1 MKFVT
6 DFNKEAVFYKN
17 KEYSYKDIIRTAK
30 YFSSL
35 IEMKKNEDK
44 AVIFM
49 ENRPEFICSFFGIWN
64 SHGVPVNIDAGYTA
78 EELEYILTDA
88 EPKYIFTSEKNLKT
102 AEEAVK
108 LSGKEIKIIN
118 VDTLFIPEN
127 FEVDEYVIYS
137 PETED
142 TGVLLYTSGTTG
154 KPKGVVL
161 TFDNLMSNVDA
172 ITEIKLATP
181 QDRVLALLP
190 YHHVLPLSINL
201 LMAIHIGTL
210 IVINDELSA
219 QAIQEALKKYK
230 ITIVVGVP
238 RLWEM
243 IHKGIMT
250 KIKANSMALKMFN
263 ICKKVNSQTLSRIVF
278 KKVHEGLGGNIRF
291 LVSGGAKIEP
301 SILED
306 FKTLGIKVLEGYG
319 LTETSPIIAFNRPD
333 DIHIGTVGT
342 TIPGVSAK
350 LADDGEIIVKGRN
363 VMKGYYKK
371 PAATQE
377 VIDDRGWF
385 HTGDLG
391 KIEDGY
397 ISIVGRKKEMIVLSN
412 GKNINP
418 ADIENEIFKGT
429 DLIHDIAVVEHNNH
443 LLALVYP
450 DFDKVKERKITN
462 ITETLKWE
470 IIDSYNVKAP
480 AYRKILEIKIVK
492 EELPKTKLGKLRR
505 FMLKDVIKNLDKPK
519 AEEKKNEIKIDKSD
533 KEYGTKEFQ
542 ALSDYMKKEHDLEIT
557 PDSHIE
563 IDLGLDSLDV
573 VEMNAFI
580 EKTFDFSVNEDEAGG
595 IKVIRDICEYIRVHS
610 NAYHN
615 ESVNWGDILNERVD
629 YKLPKSWAVGLFRI
643 LTAPIFKFYLKLTKK
658 GQEKISSEPR
668 IYVLNHESFADA
680 FALGHMFT
688 YKQAKNV
695 YFFAIKKHFEKP
707 VRRFFADN
715 GNIVLVDINKNLKES
730 LQIAAEVLKENKS
743 LVIFPEGARTRD
755 GEIHD
760 FKKFFAIL
768 SKELNIPVTVI
779 GIKGFYES
787 MPFGSSFPKSG
798 SVEIEVLGDIIPEK
812 ISVEEIVEKS
822 RNLIVEWKKKKQSEN
837 CTVLTFIKHKN
848 IF

>member
-118 VDTLFIPEN
+118 VDTLSIPEN

-533 KEYGTKEFQ
+533 KEYETKEFQ

-580 EKTFDFSVNEDEAGG
+580 EKTFDFTVNEDEAGG

-688 YKQAKNV
+688 YKQAKNI

-768 SKELNIPVTVI
+768 SKELNIPVTVM

-822 RNLIVEWKKKKQSEN
+822 RNLIVEWKKKK
-837 CTVLTFIKHKN
+837 
-848 IF
+848 

>member
-118 VDTLFIPEN
+118 VDTLSIPEN

-610 NAYHN
+610 NAYHS

-688 YKQAKNV
+688 YKQAKDV

-768 SKELNIPVTVI
+768 SKELNIPVTVM

-822 RNLIVEWKKKKQSEN
+822 RNLIVEWKKKK
-837 CTVLTFIKHKN
+837 
-848 IF
+848 

>member
-118 VDTLFIPEN
+118 VDTLSIPEN

-519 AEEKKNEIKIDKSD
+519 TEEKKNEIKIDKSD

-730 LQIAAEVLKENKS
+730 LQIAAKVLKENKS

-768 SKELNIPVTVI
+768 SKELNIPVTVM

-787 MPFGSSFPKSG
+787 MPFGSSFPRSG

-822 RNLIVEWKKKKQSEN
+822 RNLIVEWKKKK
-837 CTVLTFIKHKN
+837 
-848 IF
+848 

>member
-118 VDTLFIPEN
+118 VDTLSIPEN

-480 AYRKILEIKIVK
+480 AYRKILEIKIVE

-519 AEEKKNEIKIDKSD
+519 AEEKKNEIKIDKND

-595 IKVIRDICEYIRVHS
+595 IKVIRDICEYIRIHS

-688 YKQAKNV
+688 YKQAKDV

-768 SKELNIPVTVI
+768 SKELNIPVTVM

-787 MPFGSSFPKSG
+787 MPFGSSFPRSG

-822 RNLIVEWKKKKQSEN
+822 RNLIVEWKKKK
-837 CTVLTFIKHKN
+837 
-848 IF
+848 

>member
-118 VDTLFIPEN
+118 VDTLSIPEN

-505 FMLKDVIKNLDKPK
+505 FMLKDVIKNIDKPK

-730 LQIAAEVLKENKS
+730 LQIAAKVLKENKS

-768 SKELNIPVTVI
+768 SKELNIPVTVM

-787 MPFGSSFPKSG
+787 MPFGSSFPRSG

-822 RNLIVEWKKKKQSEN
+822 RNLIVEWKKKK
-837 CTVLTFIKHKN
+837 
-848 IF
+848 

>member
-118 VDTLFIPEN
+118 VDTLSIPEN

-505 FMLKDVIKNLDKPK
+505 FMLKDIIKNLDKPK

-610 NAYHN
+610 NAYHS

-688 YKQAKNV
+688 YKQAKDV

-768 SKELNIPVTVI
+768 SKELNIPVTVM

-787 MPFGSSFPKSG
+787 MPFGSSFPRSG

-822 RNLIVEWKKKKQSEN
+822 RNLIVEWKKKK
-837 CTVLTFIKHKN
+837 
-848 IF
+848 

>member
-610 NAYHN
+610 NAYHS

-688 YKQAKNV
+688 YKQAKNI

-768 SKELNIPVTVI
+768 SKELNIPVTVM

-787 MPFGSSFPKSG
+787 MPFGSSFRRSG
-798 SVEIEVLGDIIPEK
+798 SVKIEVLGDIIPEK

-822 RNLIVEWKKKKQSEN
+822 RNLIVEWKKKK
-837 CTVLTFIKHKN
+837 
-848 IF
+848 

>member
-610 NAYHN
+610 NAYHS
-615 ESVNWGDILNERVD
+615 ESVNWGDILNERVN

-768 SKELNIPVTVI
+768 SKELNIPVTVM

-787 MPFGSSFPKSG
+787 MPFGSSFPRSG

-822 RNLIVEWKKKKQSEN
+822 RNLIVEWKKKK
-837 CTVLTFIKHKN
+837 
-848 IF
+848 

>member
-118 VDTLFIPEN
+118 VDTLSIPEN

-505 FMLKDVIKNLDKPK
+505 FMLKDIIKNLDKPK
-519 AEEKKNEIKIDKSD
+519 TEEKKNEIKIDKSD

-610 NAYHN
+610 NAYHS

-768 SKELNIPVTVI
+768 SKELNIPVTVM

-787 MPFGSSFPKSG
+787 MPFGSSFPRSG

-822 RNLIVEWKKKKQSEN
+822 RNLIVEWKKKK
-837 CTVLTFIKHKN
+837 
-848 IF
+848 

>member
-64 SHGVPVNIDAGYTA
+64 SRGIPVNIDAGYTA

-108 LSGKEIKIIN
+108 LSGKEIKIID
-118 VDTLFIPEN
+118 VDTLSVPEN
-127 FEVDEYVIYS
+127 FEIDEYVIYS

-519 AEEKKNEIKIDKSD
+519 TEEKKNEIKIDKSD
-533 KEYGTKEFQ
+533 KEYETKEFQ

-595 IKVIRDICEYIRVHS
+595 IKVIRDICEYIRIHS

-688 YKQAKNV
+688 YKQAKDV

-768 SKELNIPVTVI
+768 SKELNIPVTVM

-798 SVEIEVLGDIIPEK
+798 NVEIEVLGDIIPEK

-822 RNLIVEWKKKKQSEN
+822 RNLIVEWKKKK
-837 CTVLTFIKHKN
+837 
-848 IF
+848 

>member
-118 VDTLFIPEN
+118 VDTLSIPEN

-450 DFDKVKERKITN
+450 DFDKVKERKIIN

-519 AEEKKNEIKIDKSD
+519 TEEKKNEIKIDKSD

-688 YKQAKNV
+688 YKQAKDV

-768 SKELNIPVTVI
+768 SKELNIPVTVM

-787 MPFGSSFPKSG
+787 MPFGSSFPRSG

-822 RNLIVEWKKKKQSEN
+822 RNLIVEWKKKK
-837 CTVLTFIKHKN
+837 
-848 IF
+848 

>member
-17 KEYSYKDIIRTAK
+17 KEYSYKDIIMTAK

-505 FMLKDVIKNLDKPK
+505 FMLKDIIKNLDKPK
-519 AEEKKNEIKIDKSD
+519 TEEKKNEIKIDKSD

-688 YKQAKNV
+688 YKQAKDV

-768 SKELNIPVTVI
+768 SKELNIPVTVM

-787 MPFGSSFPKSG
+787 MPFGSSFPRSG

-822 RNLIVEWKKKKQSEN
+822 RNLIVEWKKKK
-837 CTVLTFIKHKN
+837 
-848 IF
+848 

>member
-505 FMLKDVIKNLDKPK
+505 FMLKDIIKNLDKPK
-519 AEEKKNEIKIDKSD
+519 TEEKKNEIKIDKSD

-610 NAYHN
+610 NAYHS
-615 ESVNWGDILNERVD
+615 ESVNWGDILNERVN

-768 SKELNIPVTVI
+768 SKELNIPVTVM

-787 MPFGSSFPKSG
+787 MPFGSSFPRSG

-822 RNLIVEWKKKKQSEN
+822 RNLIVEWKKKK
-837 CTVLTFIKHKN
+837 
-848 IF
+848 

>member
-610 NAYHN
+610 NAYHS
-615 ESVNWGDILNERVD
+615 ESVNWGDILNERVN

-688 YKQAKNV
+688 YKQAKDV

-768 SKELNIPVTVI
+768 SKELNIPVTVM

-787 MPFGSSFPKSG
+787 MPFGSSFPRSG

-822 RNLIVEWKKKKQSEN
+822 RNLIVEWKKKK
-837 CTVLTFIKHKN
+837 
-848 IF
+848 

>member
-118 VDTLFIPEN
+118 VDTLSIPEN

-610 NAYHN
+610 NAYHS

-688 YKQAKNV
+688 YKQAKDV

-768 SKELNIPVTVI
+768 SKELNIPVTVM

-787 MPFGSSFPKSG
+787 MPFGSSFPRSG

-822 RNLIVEWKKKKQSEN
+822 RNLIVEWKKKK
-837 CTVLTFIKHKN
+837 
-848 IF
+848 

>member
-17 KEYSYKDIIRTAK
+17 KEYSYKDIIKTAK

-64 SHGVPVNIDAGYTA
+64 SRGIPVNIDAGYTA

-118 VDTLFIPEN
+118 VDTLSVPEN

-505 FMLKDVIKNLDKPK
+505 FMLKDIIKNLDKPK
-519 AEEKKNEIKIDKSD
+519 TEEKKNEIKIDKSD

-610 NAYHN
+610 NAYHS

-688 YKQAKNV
+688 YKQAKNI

-768 SKELNIPVTVI
+768 SKELNIPVTVM

-787 MPFGSSFPKSG
+787 MPFGSSFPRSG
-798 SVEIEVLGDIIPEK
+798 NVEIEVLGDIIPEK

-822 RNLIVEWKKKKQSEN
+822 RNLIAEWKKKK
-837 CTVLTFIKHKN
+837 
-848 IF
+848 

>member
-263 ICKKVNSQTLSRIVF
+263 ICKKVNSQILSRIVF

-505 FMLKDVIKNLDKPK
+505 FMLKDIIKNLDKPK
-519 AEEKKNEIKIDKSD
+519 TEEKKNEIKIDKSD

-610 NAYHN
+610 NAYHS

-688 YKQAKNV
+688 YKQAKNI

-768 SKELNIPVTVI
+768 SKELNIPVTVM

-798 SVEIEVLGDIIPEK
+798 NVEIEVLGDIIPEK

-822 RNLIVEWKKKKQSEN
+822 RNLIAEWKKKK
-837 CTVLTFIKHKN
+837 
-848 IF
+848 

>member
-519 AEEKKNEIKIDKSD
+519 AEEKKSEIKIDKSD

-610 NAYHN
+610 NAYHS

-688 YKQAKNV
+688 YKQAKDV

-768 SKELNIPVTVI
+768 SKELNIPVTVM

-787 MPFGSSFPKSG
+787 MPFGSSFPRSG

-822 RNLIVEWKKKKQSEN
+822 RNLIVEWKKKK
-837 CTVLTFIKHKN
+837 
-848 IF
+848 

>member
-610 NAYHN
+610 NAYHS
-615 ESVNWGDILNERVD
+615 ESVNWGDILNERVN

-768 SKELNIPVTVI
+768 SKELNIPVTVM

-787 MPFGSSFPKSG
+787 MPFGSSFPRSG

-812 ISVEEIVEKS
+812 ISVEGIVEKS
-822 RNLIVEWKKKKQSEN
+822 RNLIVEWKKKK
-837 CTVLTFIKHKN
+837 
-848 IF
+848 

>member
-505 FMLKDVIKNLDKPK
+505 FMLKDIIKNLDKPK
-519 AEEKKNEIKIDKSD
+519 TEEKKNEIKIDKSD

-542 ALSDYMKKEHDLEIT
+542 ALSDYMKKEHNLEIT

-610 NAYHN
+610 NAYHS

-730 LQIAAEVLKENKS
+730 LQIAAKVLKENKS

-768 SKELNIPVTVI
+768 SKELNIPVTVM

-798 SVEIEVLGDIIPEK
+798 NVEIEVLRDIIPEK

-822 RNLIVEWKKKKQSEN
+822 RNLIVEWKKKK
-837 CTVLTFIKHKN
+837 
-848 IF
+848 

>member
-118 VDTLFIPEN
+118 VDTLSIPEN

-610 NAYHN
+610 NTYHN

-768 SKELNIPVTVI
+768 SKELNIPVTVM

-787 MPFGSSFPKSG
+787 MPFGSSFPRSG

-822 RNLIVEWKKKKQSEN
+822 RNLIVEWKKKK
-837 CTVLTFIKHKN
+837 
-848 IF
+848 

>member
-519 AEEKKNEIKIDKSD
+519 TEEKKNEIKIDKSD

-615 ESVNWGDILNERVD
+615 ESVNWGDILNERVN

-688 YKQAKNV
+688 YKQAKDV

-768 SKELNIPVTVI
+768 SKELNIPVTVM

-787 MPFGSSFPKSG
+787 MPFGSSFPRSG

-822 RNLIVEWKKKKQSEN
+822 RNLIVEWKKKK
-837 CTVLTFIKHKN
+837 
-848 IF
+848 

>member
-17 KEYSYKDIIRTAK
+17 KEYSYKDIIKTAK

-64 SHGVPVNIDAGYTA
+64 NRGIPVNIDAGYTA
-78 EELEYILTDA
+78 KELEYILTDA

-108 LSGKEIKIIN
+108 LSEKEIKIIN
-118 VDTLFIPEN
+118 VDNLSVPEN

-250 KIKANSMALKMFN
+250 KIKANGMALKMFN
-263 ICKKVNSQTLSRIVF
+263 ICKKINSLTLSRIVF
-278 KKVHEGLGGNIRF
+278 KKVHKGLGGNIRF

-580 EKTFDFSVNEDEAGG
+580 EKTFDFTVNEDEAGG

-643 LTAPIFKFYLKLTKK
+643 LTAPIFKFYLRLTKK
-658 GQEKISSEPR
+658 GLEKISSEPR

-688 YKQAKNV
+688 YKQAKDV

-715 GNIVLVDINKNLKES
+715 GNVVLVDINKNLKES

-768 SKELNIPVTVI
+768 SKELNIPVTVM

-798 SVEIEVLGDIIPEK
+798 NVEIEVLGDIIPEK

-822 RNLIVEWKKKKQSEN
+822 RNLIVEWKKKK
-837 CTVLTFIKHKN
+837 
-848 IF
+848 

>member
-6 DFNKEAVFYKN
+6 DFNKKAVFYKN
-17 KEYSYKDIIRTAK
+17 KEYSYKDIIKTAK

-64 SHGVPVNIDAGYTA
+64 SRGIPVNIDAGYTA

-108 LSGKEIKIIN
+108 ISGKEIKIIN
-118 VDTLFIPEN
+118 VDTLSVPEN

-137 PETED
+137 PETGD

-219 QAIQEALKKYK
+219 QSIQEALKKYK

-263 ICKKVNSQTLSRIVF
+263 ICKKVNSWTLSRIVF

-533 KEYGTKEFQ
+533 KEYETKEFQ

-580 EKTFDFSVNEDEAGG
+580 EKTFDFTVNEDEAGG
-595 IKVIRDICEYIRVHS
+595 IKVIRDICEYIRIHS

-615 ESVNWGDILNERVD
+615 ESVNWGDILNQRVD

-688 YKQAKNV
+688 YKQAKDV
-695 YFFAIKKHFEKP
+695 YFFALKKHFEKP
-707 VRRFFADN
+707 IRRFFADN

-768 SKELNIPVTVI
+768 SKELNIPVTVM

-798 SVEIEVLGDIIPEK
+798 NVEIEVIGDIIPEK
-812 ISVEEIVEKS
+812 ITVEDIVENS
-822 RNLIVEWKKKKQSEN
+822 RNLIVEWKNKK
-837 CTVLTFIKHKN
+837 
-848 IF
+848 

>member
-610 NAYHN
+610 NAYHS
-615 ESVNWGDILNERVD
+615 ESVNWGDILNERVN

-688 YKQAKNV
+688 YKQAKNI

-768 SKELNIPVTVI
+768 SKELNIPVTVM

-787 MPFGSSFPKSG
+787 MPFGSSFPRSG

-822 RNLIVEWKKKKQSEN
+822 RNLIVEWKKKK
-837 CTVLTFIKHKN
+837 
-848 IF
+848 

>member
-768 SKELNIPVTVI
+768 SKELNIPVTVM

-787 MPFGSSFPKSG
+787 MPFGSSFPRSG

-822 RNLIVEWKKKKQSEN
+822 RNLIVEWKKKK
-837 CTVLTFIKHKN
+837 
-848 IF
+848 

>member
-6 DFNKEAVFYKN
+6 DFNKEAVIYKD
-17 KEYSYKDIIRTAK
+17 KKYSYKDIIRTAK

-35 IEMKKNEDK
+35 LEVKKNEDK
-44 AVIFM
+44 AILFM
-49 ENRPEFICSFFGIWN
+49 ENRPEFICSFFAVWN
-64 SHGVPVNIDAGYTA
+64 SKSVPVNLDAGYSA
-78 EELEYILTDA
+78 EELEYVLTDA
-88 EPKYIFTSEKNLKT
+88 TPKYIFTSNKNLET
-102 AEEAVK
+102 AKKAIA
-108 LSGKEIKIIN
+108 LSKKEIILIN
-118 VDTLFIPEN
+118 VDDITVPNN
-127 FEVDEYVIYS
+127 FTVDEYVIYS
-137 PETED
+137 PNSED

-219 QAIQEALKKYK
+219 QAIQSALKKYK

-250 KIKANSMALKMFN
+250 KIKANGFALKMFN
-263 ICKKVNSQTLSRIVF
+263 LCKKIKSEKLSRIIF

-301 SILED
+301 AILED

-319 LTETSPIIAFNRPD
+319 LTETSPIIAFNRPN

-350 LADDGEIIVKGRN
+350 LSDDGEIIVKGRN
-363 VMKGYYKK
+363 VMKGYYNR
-371 PAATQE
+371 PDATEE
-377 VIDDRGWF
+377 VIDHKGWF

-397 ISIVGRKKEMIVLSN
+397 ITIVGRKKEMIVLSN

-418 ADIENEIFKGT
+418 VDIENEIVKGT
-429 DLIHDIAVVEHNNH
+429 DLITDIAVVEHNNH
-443 LLALVYP
+443 LLALVFP

-505 FMLKDVIKNLDKPK
+505 FMLKDIINNS
-519 AEEKKNEIKIDKSD
+519 EKKIISEENKKEQNQNIKKDD
-533 KEYGTKEFQ
+533 KEYNTREFQ
-542 ALSDYMKKEHDLEIT
+542 ALYEYMKKEHELDIT

-573 VEMNAFI
+573 VELNAFI
-580 EKTFDFSVNEDEAGG
+580 EKTFDFTVNEDEVGG
-595 IKVIRDICEYIRVHS
+595 IKVIRNICEYIRVHS

-615 ESVNWGDILNERVD
+615 ESVNWKDILNEKIN
-629 YKLPKSWAVGLFRI
+629 YQLPKSWAVLLFRI
-643 LTAPIFKFYLKLTKK
+643 LTAPIFALYLRLEKK
-658 GQEKISSEPR
+658 GLEKISSEPR
-668 IYVLNHESFADA
+668 IYVLNHESFVDA
-680 FALGHMFT
+680 FALSHIFK
-688 YKQAKNV
+688 YKQAKDT
-695 YFFAIKKHFEKP
+695 YFFAIKKHFDKP
-707 VRRFFADN
+707 VRRFFANN

-730 LQIAAEVLKENKS
+730 LQIAAEVLKENKN

-755 GEIHD
+755 GEIHE

-768 SKELNIPVTVI
+768 SKELDIPVTVV
-779 GIKGFYES
+779 GIDGFYES
-787 MPFGSSFPKSG
+787 MPFGSSFPKPG
-798 SVEIEVLGDIIPEK
+798 KVKIEVLEDIYPEKNSTEDIIKEAKQK
-812 ISVEEIVEKS
+812 ITD
-822 RNLIVEWKKKKQSEN
+822 WKKS
-837 CTVLTFIKHKN
+837 L
-848 IF
+848 

>member
-118 VDTLFIPEN
+118 VDTLSIPEN

-610 NAYHN
+610 NAYHS

-688 YKQAKNV
+688 YKQAKDV

-768 SKELNIPVTVI
+768 SKELNIPVTVM

-787 MPFGSSFPKSG
+787 MPFGSSFPRSG

-822 RNLIVEWKKKKQSEN
+822 RNLIVERKKKK
-837 CTVLTFIKHKN
+837 
-848 IF
+848 

>member
-519 AEEKKNEIKIDKSD
+519 TEEKKNEIKIDKND

-595 IKVIRDICEYIRVHS
+595 IKVIRDICEYIRIHS

-768 SKELNIPVTVI
+768 SKELNIPVTVM

-787 MPFGSSFPKSG
+787 MPFGSSFPRSG

-822 RNLIVEWKKKKQSEN
+822 RNLIVEWKKKK
-837 CTVLTFIKHKN
+837 
-848 IF
+848 